1 MGGTFI
7 RLVDQG
13 HDVHVAYQTSGNTAA
28 WDDDV
33 LRYVEFAIDFNKSIG
48 DDSSKLQG
56 IHSDM
61 RAFFA
66 KKQPNQ
72 IDTPE
77 VRSVKGFIRKSE
89 AIAGARYAGLHDDHI
104 HFMALPF
111 YETGKV
117 TKNSVSQ
124 VDVQMTVDLLQKIKP
139 QQIFAAG
146 DFADPHGTHIVC
158 FNIILAALNQLK
170 ETEDWV
176 KDCWLWMYRGA
187 WFEFATHE
195 IEMAVPLSPDE
206 VLRKRYAIFKHQSQ
220 KDPAVFPGEDSREF
234 WVRAEDRNRE
244 TAESYDQLG
253 FAEYAAMEAFKRYFY

>member
-1 MGGTFI
+1 
-7 RLVDQG
+7 
-13 HDVHVAYQTSGNTAA
+13 
-28 WDDDV
+28 
-33 LRYVEFAIDFNKSIG
+33 
-48 DDSSKLQG
+48 
-56 IHSDM
+56 M

-77 VRSVKGFIRKSE
+77 VRDVKGFIRKSE

-139 QQIFAAG
+139 HQIFAAG

-158 FNIILAALNQLK
+158 FNIVLAALNQLK
-170 ETEDWV
+170 ATEDWV

-206 VLRKRYAIFKHQSQ
+206 VMRKRMAIFKHQSQ
-220 KDPAVFPGEDSREF
+220 KDPAVFPGEDAREF

-253 FAEYAAMEAFKRYFY
+253 FAEYAAMEAFKRYYF